1 MKIFISL
8 IISLCIF
15 PSNVSALNG
24 YLDVNKSVTDVSWD
38 FLPKTTSSFRYSETS
53 HNELFIFH
61 ENFGFKFN
69 ESNFNLDLERSS
81 QPKELQLDAKSQL
94 LELFYINDEG
104 TSAYSLSIKEQKADP
119 QSIGCYAFS
128 SLVIG
133 SCPEAYLTI
142 TNNKPKYANLDGA
155 LLIIDG
161 KNQSLKFNFTKALET
176 LFTDEYSLFLEF
188 TENNFN
194 WISPVEE
201 ITTGFIANINWNGR
215 KIGDIISET
224 INILPQRDNWYTSV
238 AGLTFKRSFQISK
251 NITFFYEPT
260 LIFVN
265 QIDYKKINKIPK
277 SNLKLKSG
285 INYNLT
291 DLDFT
296 FYGSFYYRNLYGFEH
311 ISFNQRSEHH
321 FDNNYGLLGLSVKYS
336 F

>member
-1 MKIFISL
+1 MKIFILL
-8 IISLCIF
+8 IISLCTITF
-15 PSNVSALNG
+15 HLSALNE

-53 HNELFIFH
+53 HSELFIFH
-61 ENFGFKFN
+61 ENFGFKIN

-104 TSAYSLSIKEQKADP
+104 TSAYSLTVKEQNADP
-119 QSIGCYAFS
+119 QSIDCYSFS

-133 SCPEAYLTI
+133 SCPEADLTI
-142 TNNKPKYANLDGA
+142 TNNRPKYESLNGA

-176 LFTDEYSLFLEF
+176 IFTDEYSLFLEV
-188 TENNFN
+188 TRNNFN

-201 ITTGFIANINWNGR
+201 ITTGFIGNLNWNGR
-215 KIGDIISET
+215 KIGDLISET
-224 INILPQRDNWYTSV
+224 LNILPQRDNWYTSV

-251 NITFFYEPT
+251 NFTFFYEPT
-260 LIFVN
+260 LILVK
-265 QIDYKKINKIPK
+265 QIDYKNINKIPN
-277 SNLKLKSG
+277 SNLNFKSG
-285 INYNLT
+285 INYSLAY
-291 DLDFT
+291 LDFT
-296 FYGSFYYRNLYGFEH
+296 FYGTFYYRNLYGFEH

-321 FDNNYGLLGLSVKYS
+321 FDTNYGLLGISLKYS